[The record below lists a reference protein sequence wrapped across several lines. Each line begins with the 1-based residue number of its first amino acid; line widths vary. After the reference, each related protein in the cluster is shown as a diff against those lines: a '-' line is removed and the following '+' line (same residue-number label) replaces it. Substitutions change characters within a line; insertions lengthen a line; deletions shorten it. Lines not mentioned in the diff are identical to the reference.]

1 MLYYIYMNAL
11 AEDKITKL
19 LDFKADVCVL
29 DSTASTND
37 VAKLRGGIVF
47 ARTQTGGKGRS
58 GRSFFSGEGGLY
70 FSLTLTLIGDYVRF
84 ANKRTL
90 FSAGKLTVSAG
101 IAVVKALELYGV
113 HAELKW
119 VNDVYVCGKKVCGI
133 LAERIEDRVV
143 IGIGI
148 NVNNVI
154 PPELDFKA
162 ASLKLDVDMNECAAR
177 VLNAFYAE
185 FDCPDMDFC
194 NRRCLTIGKRVST
207 PAGTFTAL
215 MIGEDGALIVK
226 DGDTTLRVFYGE
238 AIVLD

>member
-1 MLYYIYMNAL
+1 MNAL
-11 AEDKITKL
+11 DEDRITKL
-19 LDFKADVCVL
+19 LDFNSAICVL
-29 DSTASTND
+29 DSTVSTND
-37 VAKLRGGIVF
+37 VAKSKGGIVF

-70 FSLTLTLIGDYVRF
+70 FSLALKLVGDRVEF

-101 IAVVKALELYGV
+101 IAVVKALEFYGV

-133 LAERIEDRVV
+133 LAERTEDRVV

-162 ASLKLDVDMNECAAR
+162 ASLKLDVDMSECAAR

-194 NRRCLTIGKRVST
+194 NCRCLTIGKRVST

-215 MIGEDGALIVK
+215 MVDEDGALIVK
-226 DGDTTLRVFYGE
+226 DGNCARRIFSGE
-238 AIVLD
+238 AVVLD